1 MNLLIHD
8 LDEKEWE
15 EIAEDYRGW
24 EVIAPSKEIKPCVGC
39 FGCWLK
45 TPGQCV
51 IKDGY
56 DRMGALIHKADELV
70 VMSRYTYGGFSSFVK
85 NVFDRSIGWVL
96 PYFKIVGN
104 EMHHRKRYPEDK
116 QITVIFKGSG
126 LTKEDQADA
135 KRYVE
140 AVCRNFYG
148 VIKDIRFEEIK
159 TEEAKGNTLNN
170 EGVAVANCD
179 LAPDFSAYKSDDTD
193 KTGGASSDRIILLN
207 ASLRGENSNTGKF
220 LDKLTGS
227 IGENA
232 EVLNLSAFVNK
243 PEELIQTLLPAKK
256 IVLGMPMYVDGIPS
270 ALLKIMEMMEKMH
283 PAEDKKIYAVVNMGF
298 YESRQIKN
306 VLKQVRKWSEK
317 CGFSYC
323 GGVAVGAGEMMGS
336 LIKSINGANGPVKNV
351 VEAIETLADV
361 IKSSSAIDD
370 IYADAYK
377 FPRSAYMFMAG
388 MGWPKTAK
396 LNGLKKKDLL
406 KRIEE

>member
-15 EIAEDYRGW
+15 QIAQDYRGW

-45 TPGQCV
+45 TPGECV

-56 DRMGALIHKADELV
+56 NRMGALIHQADELV
-70 VMSRYTYGGFSSFVK
+70 VMSKYTYGGFSSFVK

-96 PYFKIVGN
+96 PYFTIVDN

-116 QITVIFKGSG
+116 KITVIFRGKG

-135 KRYVE
+135 KRYIE

-148 VIKDIRFEEIK
+148 VIKDIRFEE
-159 TEEAKGNTLNN
+159 TEEIADVNSAPVHNN
-170 EGVAVANCD
+170 A
-179 LAPDFSAYKSDDTD
+179 
-193 KTGGASSDRIILLN
+193 ASSDRIILLN

-220 LDKLTGS
+220 LEKLEGS
-227 IGENA
+227 IGEDV
-232 EVLNLSAFVNK
+232 EIINLSAYINR
-243 PEELIQTLLPAKK
+243 PDELVKALLPVKK

-270 ALLKIMEMMEKMH
+270 ALLKIMEMMEKID

-323 GGVAVGAGEMMGS
+323 GGLAIGAGEMMGS

-351 VEAIETLADV
+351 VEAFESLAGV

-388 MGWPKTAK
+388 MGWPKAAK